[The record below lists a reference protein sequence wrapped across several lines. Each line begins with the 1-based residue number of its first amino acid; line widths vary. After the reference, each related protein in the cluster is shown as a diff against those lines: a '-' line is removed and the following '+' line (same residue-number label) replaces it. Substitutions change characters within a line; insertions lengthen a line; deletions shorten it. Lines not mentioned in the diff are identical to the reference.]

1 MIVPSI
7 AVQMLE
13 THSMAH
19 APENHGHIPKPPSRW
34 TVNGPLVLLLLAVGA
49 ALVYRYIGNPLHD
62 PNSGSRVVSP
72 RGDLADDEK
81 STIAIYDQASVS
93 VVHVTSFGMP
103 RRDRIT
109 RNLFKIPEGAGSGF
123 VWSKKGYIV
132 TNYHVIHNAAGG
144 ANVQLED
151 GSVYEASLAGY
162 DQHKDLA
169 VLKIDA
175 PPAKLTPIPIGQS
188 ENLQVGQNVFAIGNP
203 FGIGRTLTT
212 GIISGLNREILSIT
226 RHPIEGV
233 IQTDAA
239 INPGNSGGPLLDS
252 AGRLI
257 GINTAIFSPSG
268 AYAGVGFAVP
278 VDTINKIVPVLI
290 RDGRIERPG
299 LGITI
304 DSYYLLVEGVLVDH
318 VTQGSAAERAG
329 IRATERN
336 ASGQIV
342 QLGDVIVAIDGTQI
356 REPTDLFRVLDK
368 HKVGDK
374 IVVAVLRDE
383 QKLELELTLQALPSA
398 SEP

>member
-1 MIVPSI
+1 
-7 AVQMLE
+7 MLE

-19 APENHGHIPKPPSRW
+19 GPENHGHIPKPSSRW

-81 STIAIYDQASVS
+81 STIAIYDRASVS

-103 RRDRIT
+103 RRHRIT
-109 RNLFKIPEGAGSGF
+109 RNLFKIPQGAGSGF

-169 VLKIDA
+169 VLKINA
-175 PPAKLTPIPIGQS
+175 PPARLTPIRIGQS
-188 ENLQVGQNVFAIGNP
+188 ENLQVGQKVFAIGNP
-203 FGIGRTLTT
+203 FGLDHTLTT
-212 GIISGLNREILSIT
+212 GVISGLNREILSIT

-252 AGRLI
+252 AARLI

-278 VDTINKIVPVLI
+278 VDTINEIVPILI
-290 RDGRIERPG
+290 RDGRVDRPG
-299 LGITI
+299 LGIII
-304 DSYYLLVEGVLVDH
+304 DSYNLAIEIEGVLVDH
-318 VTQGSAAERAG
+318 VTQGSAAERGG

-336 ASGQIV
+336 ARGQIL
-342 QLGDVIVAIDGTQI
+342 QLGDVIVEIDDAQI
-356 REPTDLFRVLDK
+356 RDPTDLFRVLDK

-374 IVVAVLRDE
+374 IVVGVLRE
-383 QKLELELTLQALPSA
+383 EEKLELELVLQALPSS